1 MITARIIH
9 GDALTRLRELP
20 TGSVHCVVTSPPYFG
35 LRDYGTATWEGGDP
49 ACDHKPSNTPQQRG
63 LASSRLEGGQ
73 GSNGHKQEGY
83 RAVCGKC
90 AARRTDQQIGLETRP
105 DCLGWAT
112 GQPCGECYV
121 CHLLA
126 VFTECWR
133 VLRDDGVCFLNLGDS
148 YAGSGVHAAHHA
160 NPGMSKAGARGADV
174 ATPVPAGLKPK
185 DLLMIP
191 ARVALALQ
199 AAGWWLRSDIIWAK
213 GLSLLPVYA
222 GSAMPES
229 VTDRPAKSHEY
240 VFLLTK
246 SARYFWDQEAVKEPS
261 TIQSRAAAN
270 FQRTT
275 KDGGRPD
282 GVQSQHRADRAPT
295 EDNGTRNLRSVWVIN
310 PANYS
315 DAHFATMPPKLAEVC
330 VKAGTSE
337 RGCCPAC
344 GAPWRRVVEKG
355 LTAHDGD
362 TASQY
367 ETGSTANRLAKLRQ
381 ASRERGEEYNNGTH
395 TVGWQPTCRCYQ
407 LTCANRCFVIDY
419 NHDTTKHH
427 MRLLR
432 ELIPAGQTGAEVLL
446 SDLLRGISE
455 EGTRQD
461 LSSLWQD
468 IQAEIESAMALRK
481 TMRPDPHGA
490 QSSEFQGILSDNEGL
505 HRNIQAGSSDG
516 VWNRLCDGASSC
528 HGAEDRAIAP
538 AVGSSSPHQRDKER
552 QQAGKPRTAGKD
564 AARLD
569 ANPHLHGDMSV
580 LQTHIPYTWECPYCK
595 SPLVGRPFAPQPAI
609 ILDPF
614 AGSGTTLAAAVG
626 LGRHAIGIE
635 LNASYIE
642 LAERR
647 INAVAPLLTI
657 CEVA

>member
-1 MITARIIH
+1 MTTVRILQ

-20 TGSVHCVVTSPPYFG
+20 SGSVHCIVTSPPYYG
-35 LRDYGTATWEGGDP
+35 LRDYGVSG
-49 ACDHKPSNTPQQRG
+49 
-63 LASSRLEGGQ
+63 
-73 GSNGHKQEGY
+73 
-83 RAVCGKC
+83 
-90 AARRTDQQIGLETRP
+90 QIGLEPTVE
-105 DCLGWAT
+105 A
-112 GQPCGECYV
+112 YV
-121 CHLLA
+121 AALVA
-126 VFTECWR
+126 VFEECRR
-133 VLRDDGVCFLNLGDS
+133 VLRDDGCLFLNLGDS

-185 DLLMIP
+185 DLIGIP
-191 ARVALALQ
+191 WRVAFALQ

-213 GLSLLPVYA
+213 RAP
-222 GSAMPES
+222 MPES
-229 VTDRPAKSHEY
+229 VTDRPTRSHEY
-240 VFLLTK
+240 IFLLSK
-246 SARYFWDQEAVKEPS
+246 SARYFYDAEAVKEPS
-261 TIQSRAAAN
+261 TERSSGN
-270 FQRTT
+270 VQRFVAT
-275 KDGGRPD
+275 GNERGRLNTHMGSNVPYEPD
-282 GVQSQHRADRAPT
+282 GT
-295 EDNGTRNLRSVWVIN
+295 GRNQRDVWLLG
-310 PANYS
+310 PEPYPE
-315 DAHFATMPPKLAEVC
+315 AHFATFPTEVPRRAIL
-330 VKAGTSE
+330 AGTSE

-344 GAPWRRVVEKG
+344 GAPWRRVVEH
-355 LTAHDGD
+355 TAMVI
-362 TASQY
+362 
-367 ETGSTANRLAKLRQ
+367 
-381 ASRERGEEYNNGTH
+381 ERSKRTHALGRTRSSGTMLKPPSA
-395 TVGWQPTCRCYQ
+395 TTTGWQPTCTCYQ
-407 LTCANRCFVIDY
+407 LTCANECFVIEWR
-419 NHDTTKHH
+419 HDTTKHH

-432 ELIPAGQTGAEVLL
+432 KAIPAGQVGAKVLL
-446 SDLLRGISE
+446 QDVLRSIPEDS
-455 EGTRQD
+455 TRQD

-595 SPLVGRPFAPQPAI
+595 LPLVGRPFAPQPAI